1 MILADPLKHADLIE
15 DMKKLAEDANAQVQ
29 YTAGGAGL
37 NSLRCAQVQMRV
49 YEGMKDCV
57 TIHIYIYLLAI
68 VATDAGK

>member
-37 NSLRCAQVQMRV
+37 NSLRCAQVKW
-49 YEGMKDCV
+49 EKE
-57 TIHIYIYLLAI
+57 
-68 VATDAGK
+68 